1 MTDLAHSMTA
11 NRILD
16 TAIEVIDQEG
26 LFGLRVMEIS
36 KRAGV
41 AIPLIYRHF
50 GSRNGLIAAAL
61 ETMYSRLLADEFQR
75 FASIADATS
84 FRTIGDLMD
93 FLSPSNDPVRAA
105 QCRVRL
111 MVLSAAHELPDL
123 KSKVVA
129 LQSEMNA
136 RTVALIEKSIVKGE
150 GLVALEPRTLNV
162 LMQSV
167 ASGMAIND
175 TAGFDHVTS
184 DEFHQFWSAVV

>member
-1 MTDLAHSMTA
+1 MTNVAHSTTA

-16 TAIEVIDQEG
+16 TAIEVIDQDG

-36 KRAGV
+36 KRADV

-61 ETMYSRLLADEFQR
+61 ETMYARLLADEFQR
-75 FASIADATS
+75 FASIAETTC

-111 MVLSAAHELPDL
+111 MVLSAANELPDL

-129 LQSEMNA
+129 LQAEMSA
-136 RTVALIEKSIVKGE
+136 RTVALIEKSLVKGE
-150 GLVALEPRTLNV
+150 GSVGLEPRALNL

-167 ASGMAIND
+167 VSGMAIND
-175 TAGFDHVTS
+175 IAGFDHLTN